1 MIFSHRTLVAPRLM
15 SNDEIGTRSFKYS
28 ELIIFNPDM
37 SIFEYGNV
45 LIMVPLPVCSW
56 LISQVRD
63 LMSTT
68 QNAQVQPRLGAGD
81 HFPVFSCPDTDDD
94 MFEFYVDVVGKP
106 VVMIF
111 CGDKSLEQLTS
122 SVMPVALFDPEIVQV
137 ATFVCASV
145 PDAKAQK
152 TAADWLFQ
160 TMSDANREITSAL
173 ADMSGISAP
182 VIYVL
187 NPNQRICG
195 IVGLDDTELD
205 LKASLNALI
214 QEASYIAPPAPV
226 SRIAPVLLVPRVLE
240 PEDCD
245 WLIGLWR
252 EGDKHKGQV
261 ALGSA
266 AKERDGVILD
276 MKRREDYIVTDA
288 EIEQRIV
295 NRIMPRLV
303 PEIEKIL
310 HFHQWGMEALRIG
323 CYKAKDSGFFNVH
336 RDNCNP
342 SVQHRKYAI
351 TINLNTGDYE
361 GGDLRFPEYG
371 KELFQPPRGGAVVFS
386 CSMLHEV
393 LPVTAGERYT
403 LLTFLTEPAPQ

>member
-1 MIFSHRTLVAPRLM
+1 M
-15 SNDEIGTRSFKYS
+15 SA
-28 ELIIFNPDM
+28 
-37 SIFEYGNV
+37 
-45 LIMVPLPVCSW
+45 
-56 LISQVRD
+56 
-63 LMSTT
+63 T
-68 QNAQVQPRLGAGD
+68 QNAPVQPRLGSGD

-94 MFEFYVDVVGKP
+94 EFEFYVDVVGKP
-106 VVMIF
+106 IVMIF
-111 CGDKSLEQLTS
+111 CGNKSLDELAQS
-122 SVMPVALFDPEIVQV
+122 IVSASLFDTELVQV

-145 PDAKAQK
+145 ADAKGQK
-152 TAADWLFQ
+152 ARANWPFQ
-160 TMSDANREITSAL
+160 TMADANKEITSAL
-173 ADMSGISAP
+173 ADMSGVEAP

-187 NPNQRICG
+187 NPNQRISG
-195 IVGLDDTELD
+195 IIDLNDPELD
-205 LKASLNALI
+205 LKAALDSLI
-214 QEASYIAPPAPV
+214 QQASYAPASAPV

-252 EGDKHKGQV
+252 DGAKHEGQV
-261 ALGSA
+261 ALGSS
-266 AKERDGVILD
+266 AKEQDGVVLN
-276 MKRREDYIVTDA
+276 MKRREDYVVTDA
-288 EIEQRIV
+288 AFQQRII
-295 NRIMPRLV
+295 NRVMPRLV

-310 HFHQWGMEALRIG
+310 HFHNWGMEALRIG
-323 CYKAKDSGFFNVH
+323 CYKAEDRGFFNVH

-403 LLTFLTEPAPQ
+403 LLTFLTAPAPQ

>member
-1 MIFSHRTLVAPRLM
+1 M
-15 SNDEIGTRSFKYS
+15 S
-28 ELIIFNPDM
+28 
-37 SIFEYGNV
+37 
-45 LIMVPLPVCSW
+45 VP
-56 LISQVRD
+56 
-63 LMSTT
+63 
-68 QNAQVQPRLGAGD
+68 QNAQFQPRLGAGD
-81 HFPVFSCPDTDDD
+81 HFPVFSCPDTDGDI
-94 MFEFYVDVVGKP
+94 FEFYVDVVGKP

-111 CGDKSLEQLTS
+111 CGDKSLEQLVN
-122 SVMPVALFDPEIVQV
+122 SVMSIALFDPEIVQV

-145 PDAKAQK
+145 ADAKAQK
-152 TAADWLFQ
+152 AAAGWPFQ
-160 TMSDANREITSAL
+160 TMADANREITSAL
-173 ADMSGISAP
+173 ADMSGVSAP
-182 VIYVL
+182 AIYVL

-195 IVGLDDTELD
+195 IVGLDDPALD
-205 LKASLNALI
+205 IKAKLDAHI
-214 QEASYIAPPAPV
+214 REASYIAPPAPV
-226 SRIAPVLLVPRVLE
+226 TQIAPVLLVPRVLE

-252 EGDKHKGQV
+252 DGEKHKGQV
-261 ALGSA
+261 ALGST
-266 AKERDGVILD
+266 AKQRDGVILD
-276 MKRREDYIVTDA
+276 MKRREDYVVTDDA
-288 EIEQRIV
+288 IQQRIV
-295 NRIMPRLV
+295 NRVMPRLV

-323 CYKAKDSGFFNVH
+323 CYKAEDRGFFNVH

-371 KELFQPPRGGAVVFS
+371 KDLFQPPRGGAVVFS

-403 LLTFLTEPAPQ
+403 LLTFLTDPAPQ